1 MNKKPIY
8 LLLFVIALVLVYG
21 YIDIKNRF
29 ETIEKE
35 KYTIVAN
42 SLQERVQNLISD
54 KQSSTL
60 AIALALSQNNDIV
73 STILSKTFDK
83 VPLEKISD
91 DLKRLTDYEN
101 VWIQLIDA
109 QGTSLYRSWTPNSGD
124 SLYAIRS
131 DLREVIKTKQ
141 LNSTI
146 SVGIFSMTFKSM
158 VPIFDKKELVGVIE
172 IITHFNS
179 IAKNLE
185 EDSIKSIVLVDKK
198 FKKQLTRPIT
208 KQFID
213 DYYIATFEN
222 DPNYISLLN
231 SHGVENIIK
240 TKDYIITD
248 DNLITVK
255 EIKSIDEDVIGYYIM
270 FKKMADIE
278 HTDLNTFKLLLVMFL
293 VVLVLSVLTF
303 LFLIRNHE
311 KSLLIASNLQV
322 QSDLNEQLQKQLVI
336 IDDER
341 KQNIKIAKELNEAFG
356 KLQFEIEENK
366 KKDLLLQQQARLAAL
381 GEMIGNIA
389 HQWRQPLSA
398 ITSSISG
405 LKLKQEFGLL
415 EDKDITQTSE
425 DIIKSAN
432 FLSKTIDDF
441 RNFFKK
447 DKQNEEFFI
456 DEVIKNTL
464 DITKASYQ
472 TNSIE
477 ILLEVEHIK
486 YIGCP
491 TELTQVILNIFSNAT
506 DAFKSSHIDEDD
518 RYIKIVLRNTKE
530 GIEIG
535 IADSAGGIEPNILE
549 KIFDPYFTT
558 KHQSIGTGIGLYM
571 SSEIIKNTFNGNI
584 YATNDTLT
592 INNKIYKG
600 AKFIIELP
608 FLENIK

>member
-73 STILSKTFDK
+73 STILNKTFDK

-91 DLKRLTDYEN
+91 DLKRLTDYKN

-158 VPIFDKKELVGVIE
+158 VPIFDKQELVGVIE

-222 DPNYISLLN
+222 DGERS
-231 SHGVENIIK
+231 
-240 TKDYIITD
+240 
-248 DNLITVK
+248 
-255 EIKSIDEDVIGYYIM
+255 DV
-270 FKKMADIE
+270 
-278 HTDLNTFKLLLVMFL
+278 
-293 VVLVLSVLTF
+293 
-303 LFLIRNHE
+303 
-311 KSLLIASNLQV
+311 
-322 QSDLNEQLQKQLVI
+322 
-336 IDDER
+336 
-341 KQNIKIAKELNEAFG
+341 EAF
-356 KLQFEIEENK
+356 LE
-366 KKDLLLQQQARLAAL
+366 AL
-381 GEMIGNIA
+381 
-389 HQWRQPLSA
+389 
-398 ITSSISG
+398 
-405 LKLKQEFGLL
+405 
-415 EDKDITQTSE
+415 
-425 DIIKSAN
+425 
-432 FLSKTIDDF
+432 KT
-441 RNFFKK
+441 
-447 DKQNEEFFI
+447 
-456 DEVIKNTL
+456 L
-464 DITKASYQ
+464 
-472 TNSIE
+472 
-477 ILLEVEHIK
+477 
-486 YIGCP
+486 
-491 TELTQVILNIFSNAT
+491 
-506 DAFKSSHIDEDD
+506 
-518 RYIKIVLRNTKE
+518 
-530 GIEIG
+530 
-535 IADSAGGIEPNILE
+535 
-549 KIFDPYFTT
+549 
-558 KHQSIGTGIGLYM
+558 
-571 SSEIIKNTFNGNI
+571 
-584 YATNDTLT
+584 
-592 INNKIYKG
+592 
-600 AKFIIELP
+600 
-608 FLENIK
+608 